1 MNYTLQDLNLH
12 IRQVIALNFREPVW
26 ITAEIAEANVSR
38 GHLYL
43 NLIQKTADQ
52 TVFPGDDDTIVA
64 QAQAVVWQRDRR
76 RMAKEHGQ
84 LAELVLQSDV
94 QARLFVR
101 VDFHERYGLKLH
113 VEDIDPTF
121 SMGVMALQR
130 RQTIETLQKE
140 GLLRRNQTLP
150 LPVVLQRIAVI
161 TSPEAAGF
169 HDFKAHLA
177 ENPYDYTFQYRCFF
191 TAVQGRNAAPEI
203 IVALDEIAARSHDF
217 DAVVIIRGG
226 GAKLDLSA
234 FDSLSLGRT
243 VAQMPLPVLAGI
255 GHETDESVLDLV
267 AFRAFKTPTAVA
279 DFLLES
285 ALHFESQLL
294 ETSAHIGFWGQKMTR
309 YAAESLQ
316 MVHAAVLN
324 GAQRVFIT
332 AEQQLTNTARD
343 IPYLARQIC
352 QTQRAELD
360 RISDLVLALSPQT
373 TLARGY
379 SLTTRDGMIIR
390 SATELTPGDTIETQL
405 ADGRVI
411 SQVTG

>member
-52 TVFPGDDDTIVA
+52 TVLPGDDSIVA

-94 QARLFVR
+94 QARLLVR

-140 GLLRRNQTLP
+140 GLLRRNQNLP

-177 ENPYDYTFQYRCFF
+177 ENAYGYTFQYRCFF

-203 IVALDEIAARSHDF
+203 IGALDEIATRPHDF

-234 FDSLSLGRT
+234 FDSLALGRT

-267 AFRAFKTPTAVA
+267 AYRSFKTPTAVA

-316 MVHAAVLN
+316 MVHAAVFN

-332 AEQQLTNTARD
+332 AEQQLANTARD

-405 ADGRVI
+405 ADGRVT